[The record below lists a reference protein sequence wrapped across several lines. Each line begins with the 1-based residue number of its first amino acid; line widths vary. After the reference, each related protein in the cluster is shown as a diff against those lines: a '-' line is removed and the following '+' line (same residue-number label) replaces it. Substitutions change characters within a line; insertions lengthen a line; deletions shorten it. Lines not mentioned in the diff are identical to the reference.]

1 MDQENKNPSE
11 AAEEAANAAEKP
23 NETVQTAGAS
33 DASAGNGEEKNEVD
47 SATEDADLEEKK
59 KSAKKRIRKLE
70 HEVEELQKQLTEAQ
84 AQTAAQKDQYI
95 RLYAEFDNYRK
106 RTAKERDGIYTDAYA
121 DALKTLLPIIDNLER
136 ANASAGD
143 PQKLAEGLA
152 IVLRSAQ
159 DALKKMG
166 ISEIACDTF
175 DPNLH
180 NAVFHVEDE
189 QYGEG
194 QILEVLQ
201 KGYMR
206 GDRVIRYA
214 MVKVAN

>member
-1 MDQENKNPSE
+1 MDQEKKNPN
-11 AAEEAANAAEKP
+11 EAANDADDTAKKQDVTAQAADTPAAPADDK
-23 NETVQTAGAS
+23 
-33 DASAGNGEEKNEVD
+33 EEKDE
-47 SATEDADLEEKK
+47 TEPAGDADLEEKK

-70 HEVEELQKQLTEAQ
+70 HEVEELQKQVTEAQ

-106 RTAKERDGIYTDAYA
+106 RTAKERDGIYTDAFA

-136 ANASAGD
+136 ANANSSD

-166 ISEIACDTF
+166 ITEIACDTF
-175 DPNLH
+175 DPNLP
-180 NAVFHVEDE
+180 NAVFHVEDDR
-189 QYGEG
+189 YGEG